1 MSDSVSQQLLGVAE
15 LFTHSLRS
23 YSTIYLVK
31 KRVDYPLLRVF
42 GATHWAIRVDDTYYH
57 LNQHK
62 KKIYLD
68 PNPPTNILSEEAV
81 GKTSRTH
88 RFIKEQAE
96 WAAQTMN
103 TDLGG
108 YNIFGNNCQD
118 FANLIFIGIDKDI
131 SPDGLVRPQGST
143 PRKNKNLFGKTITS
157 YD

>member
-68 PNPPTNILSEEAV
+68 PNPPTNILSEKAV

-88 RFIKEQAE
+88 RFIKEQ
-96 WAAQTMN
+96 
-103 TDLGG
+103 
-108 YNIFGNNCQD
+108 
-118 FANLIFIGIDKDI
+118 
-131 SPDGLVRPQGST
+131 
-143 PRKNKNLFGKTITS
+143 GKRAF
-157 YD
+157 